1 MHQLLTTLLAA
12 TTLFSTFSA
21 EAAEDEASKTKG
33 GLRYTVTVQ
42 KFKNEAGWR
51 GQWDL
56 GNGFTTIMTDILN
69 NTGQFTVLADPEMR
83 AAAMKEQ
90 DLGRSGRVK
99 QGKKTPKTGEMT
111 PAQLMV
117 RGSITHVEQTSGGK
131 GGIGFK
137 GIRIGGSKASAE
149 VNITIYLMDT
159 TTGQV
164 VASKKVV
171 GKSGKKGLSLGY
183 SGSKLGGLTGNLE
196 GFKKDNLGQACEHAA
211 AQATE
216 FLVKQLDDV
225 AWEGTIALVNDN
237 LIVINRGTR
246 EGVEK
251 GNRFKVGKVKEIR
264 DPDTGELLDTMITT
278 TAELEIIN
286 VKDKVSYA
294 KPLSGADK
302 IEKGMTVMPLSN

>member
-1 MHQLLTTLLAA
+1 MNKITITLLATA
-12 TTLFSTFSA
+12 ILLAPLSTESA
-21 EAAEDEASKTKG
+21 ENTSKKEGNLT
-33 GLRYTVTVQ
+33 YTIMVQ
-42 KFKNEAGWR
+42 KFKNEAGWS
-51 GQWDL
+51 GKWDI
-56 GNGFTTIMTDILN
+56 GDGFTTIMTDILN
-69 NTGQFTVLADPEMR
+69 NSGQFTVLASPEMR
-83 AAAMKEQ
+83 KAAMKEQ
-90 DLGRSGRVK
+90 DFGSSGRVK
-99 QGKKTPKTGEMT
+99 KGKKTPKKGEMT

-164 VASKKVV
+164 VASEKVV
-171 GKSGKKGLSLGY
+171 GKSGKRGLSLGY
-183 SGSKLGGLTGNLE
+183 SGSKLGGLTGNLA
-196 GFKKDNLGQACEHAA
+196 GFKKDNLGKACEHAA

-225 AWEGTIALVNDN
+225 TWEGTIMLVNDN

-246 EGVEK
+246 EGVSK
-251 GNRFKVGKVKEIR
+251 GDKFKVGKVKELR
-264 DPDTGELLDTMITT
+264 DPDTGEILDTMMTT
-278 TAELEIIN
+278 VAELETIK

-294 KPLSGADK
+294 KPVSGADK
-302 IEKGMTVMPLSN
+302 IEKGMTVMPASD